1 MADHQGTGN
10 EGIIVTGGT
19 FTAGQVAVGRRA
31 RAYATATQCV
41 GQLREDGHAEV
52 AEALDRVLLELQRHA
67 DELEAA
73 DELVDSARAVGEE
86 LTRETPNKR
95 TLMAVIDS
103 IAKGVGSV
111 GGLAA
116 AVQTLATA
124 VATLL

>member
-1 MADHQGTGN
+1 MTKHRGTGN
-10 EGIIVTGGT
+10 QGIIVTGGT

-31 RAYATATQCV
+31 RAYATVTDCV

-52 AEALDRVLLELQRHA
+52 AAALDRVLLELQQHV
-67 DELEAA
+67 DELESA

-111 GGLAA
+111 GGLAV
-116 AVQTLATA
+116 AVQKLSTA
-124 VATLL
+124 VAAIF